1 VKGAWRILFLLKTYS
16 SQYIKRMIKIRK
28 AREAGTATCIGDI
41 RSNFKVLVGKR
52 EECTYAYIG
61 VYY

>member
-1 VKGAWRILFLLKTYS
+1 MLLLILYS
-16 SQYIKRMIKIRK
+16 PPYIKRMIKIRK

-52 EECTYAYIG
+52 GECKYAYIG

>member
-1 VKGAWRILFLLKTYS
+1 M
-16 SQYIKRMIKIRK
+16 RMIKIRK
-28 AREAGTATCIGDI
+28 ARVVWIANCIGDI

-52 EECTYAYIG
+52 GERTYAYIG